1 MDLEAAG
8 AKTLYHLP
16 VQLASYHASLLSPTG
31 PGGRCGHRILRCN
44 SHCSFMTNGKR
55 SLSHKAIRKVLGKF
69 SVWTKSPFIP
79 SDRK

>member
-1 MDLEAAG
+1 MNLGAAG

-31 PGGRCGHRILRCN
+31 PGGHCGHRMRCCN
-44 SHCSFMTNGKR
+44 SPCSFMTNGKKT
-55 SLSHKAIRKVLGKF
+55 LSHKAIRKVLGKF
-69 SVWTKSPFIP
+69 SVWTECPFIP

>member
-1 MDLEAAG
+1 MGWQAAG
-8 AKTLYHLP
+8 ARTLPHLP
-16 VQLASYHASLLSPTG
+16 VQLASYHASLLFPAG
-31 PGGRCGHRILRCN
+31 PAGCCGHRILCCN
-44 SHCSFMTNGKR
+44 SPCSFMTNGKR